1 VKILYFGGQKSGKSF
16 LAEQKALKLSPSKK
30 PFYVATYDN
39 SFNDESMIKRV
50 QNHKFQREDRFITLE
65 ESKNLSKIIK
75 SSNLYLIDCLSMWI
89 LNTINWDIKE
99 LFTELEKLSKKDSDI
114 IFVLNS
120 VGSGVIPIDEIS
132 REYVDRVG
140 LIGQKVV
147 SFCDEVYEAKFGLEV
162 KLK

>member
-1 VKILYFGGQKSGKSF
+1 MKILYFGGQKSGKSF

-120 VGSGVIPIDEIS
+120 D
-132 REYVDRVG
+132 
-140 LIGQKVV
+140 
-147 SFCDEVYEAKFGLEV
+147 
-162 KLK
+162 